1 MPDLAFVNGRVLTQ
15 DPRRPEVE
23 ALLIHEGRIAV
34 VGSTAEVREAA
45 GTHRRVM
52 DLGGRWLLPGFIDT
66 HTHLVEW
73 GVSRQGVD
81 LSTGTHLEALR
92 DLLRPAARATPPDR
106 WIVGYGWDESRL
118 AEGRTLARRDLDLWA
133 LPHPLFLWRVCGHL
147 AVVNRPALRELGLPE
162 ESPGVMTEEAAR
174 EAYRKIP
181 FSVEDLRAGV
191 RRAAQQALALGITT
205 VHEMLDRPEALPWL
219 EELPGPRFRTY
230 LYREHLDLL
239 KAQFGQVSDRAR
251 LCGVKVFVDG
261 SLGARTAARL
271 EPYTDAPAAAG
282 SLLVLREEVE
292 ALLQEADDLGW
303 QIAFHAIG
311 DRAIETVLAACEAV
325 FDRRGTWVCHRL
337 EHGLLMRP
345 EYLARL
351 KRLGMALSVQPNF
364 LAAWGGDQGL
374 YAKRLGD
381 RWKRIAP
388 IRTLLARRV
397 SVAFGSDNLPLG
409 PIQGIAAALDHP
421 VPEERISA
429 AEAIRLY
436 TQAGAAL
443 AGDGE
448 ELGMLSEG
456 MRSDCV
462 VLSGD
467 LLTDPASCRVD
478 LTLMGGEVVYV
489 KC

>member
-1 MPDLAFVNGRVLTQ
+1 MPELVFVNGRVLTQ

-23 ALLIHEGRIAV
+23 ALLIRDGRIALA
-34 VGSTAEVREAA
+34 GSTAGVREAA
-45 GTHRRVM
+45 GTRSRLV

-92 DLLRPAARATPPDR
+92 DLLRPAARTTPSDR
-106 WIVGYGWDESRL
+106 WIVGYGWDESLL
-118 AEGRTLARRDLDLWA
+118 AEGRPLARRDLDRWA
-133 LPHPLFLWRVCGHL
+133 LPHPLFLWRACGHL
-147 AVVNRPALRELGLPE
+147 AVVNRPALRALGLPE

-181 FSVEDLRAGV
+181 FSEEELRAGV
-191 RRAAQQALALGITT
+191 ERAAQEALALGITT

-230 LYREHLDLL
+230 LYREHLDLI
-239 KAQFGQVSDRAR
+239 KTEFGRVSDRAR

-261 SLGARTAARL
+261 TLGARTAALL

-292 ALLQEADDLGW
+292 ALLEEADEAGW

-311 DRAIETVLAACEAV
+311 DRAIEAVLTVCEAV

-337 EHGLLMRP
+337 EHGLLMKP

-351 KRLGMALSVQPNF
+351 KRLGLALSVQPNF
-364 LAAWGGDQGL
+364 LAQWGGGKGL

-381 RWKRIAP
+381 RWKGIAP
-388 IRTLLARRV
+388 IRSLLARRV

-409 PIQGIAAALDHP
+409 PLQGIAAAVDHP
-421 VPEERISA
+421 VPEERISV

-456 MRSDCV
+456 MRADCV

-467 LLTDPASCRVD
+467 LLTDPAACRVE
-478 LTLMGGEVVYV
+478 LTVLGGKVLYETP
-489 KC
+489 